1 MYLSVGD
8 RASDSPI
15 IGYRGDANANQSGD
29 LVPEGEYRVK
39 VYFQPVSGEERWYC
53 GIRSFGTWRV
63 SYAEARVTAQ
73 IVGGKYGGWVV
84 HTAVSTLG
92 MESNRKCTA
101 IDLLRAVGYPAV
113 SRAPQTDIVRVL
125 NLILSSEPECVA
137 SVGWSATR
145 WDESR
150 KCPVVLRRSM
160 GRFPKDE
167 RGNYIPEIVIPGGE
181 VVRAKNTVR
190 AWSLIR

>member
-1 MYLSVGD
+1 
-8 RASDSPI
+8 
-15 IGYRGDANANQSGD
+15 
-29 LVPEGEYRVK
+29 
-39 VYFQPVSGEERWYC
+39 
-53 GIRSFGTWRV
+53 
-63 SYAEARVTAQ
+63 
-73 IVGGKYGGWVV
+73 
-84 HTAVSTLG
+84 

-145 WDESR
+145 WDEAR

-167 RGNYIPEIVIPGGE
+167 RGKLHTRNRDTRRRSCQGQEYPYGRGARFAERVQQLNPARGAVLGDGG
-181 VVRAKNTVR
+181 
-190 AWSLIR
+190 SS